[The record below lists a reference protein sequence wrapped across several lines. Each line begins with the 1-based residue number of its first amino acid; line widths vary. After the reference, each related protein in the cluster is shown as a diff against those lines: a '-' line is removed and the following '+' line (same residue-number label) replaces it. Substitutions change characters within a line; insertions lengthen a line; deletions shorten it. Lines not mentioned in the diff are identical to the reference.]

1 MAYKY
6 KYAYKQIITTPN
18 IIDGYNYD
26 KTWHMY
32 YIFTYCLKLYELAS
46 MMTLYELGNVR
57 MVADHYNIRE
67 VYNFTDKTTP
77 VVFISPFPTNDME
90 TAGGTNGKHIKQCQQ
105 PIQSCALKRKV
116 FPICNK

>member
-1 MAYKY
+1 MVT
-6 KYAYKQIITTPN
+6 II
-18 IIDGYNYD
+18 IMIKLDI
-26 KTWHMY
+26 Y

-105 PIQSCALKRKV
+105 PIQSCALKTKV

>member
-1 MAYKY
+1 MFRMIKLD
-6 KYAYKQIITTPN
+6 I
-18 IIDGYNYD
+18 
-26 KTWHMY
+26 H
-32 YIFTYCLKLYELAS
+32 YIVTYCLKLYELAS

-90 TAGGTNGKHIKQCQQ
+90 TAGGTNGKHMQCQQ
-105 PIQSCALKRKV
+105 PIRSFALERF
-116 FPICNK
+116 FPTAINNYMCSFNFWHL

>member
-1 MAYKY
+1 MVTMIKLD
-6 KYAYKQIITTPN
+6 I
-18 IIDGYNYD
+18 
-26 KTWHMY
+26 Y
-32 YIFTYCLKLYELAS
+32 YIVTYCLKLYELAS

-90 TAGGTNGKHIKQCQQ
+90 TAGGTSGKHMQCQQ
-105 PIQSCALKRKV
+105 PIQSFTCVVLIFGTYRINFWGVYSNVAPYLG
-116 FPICNK
+116 